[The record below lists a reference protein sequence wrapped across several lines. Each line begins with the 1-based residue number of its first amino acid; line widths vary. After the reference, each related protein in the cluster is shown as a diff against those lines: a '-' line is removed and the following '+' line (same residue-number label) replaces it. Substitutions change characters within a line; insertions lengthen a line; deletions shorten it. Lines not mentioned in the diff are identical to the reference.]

1 MVHMTY
7 TRFLREQWGPI
18 PLLASDLSARSVL
31 ITGASSGLGL
41 AAATHLAGMNPRR
54 LCLTYRNFAACP
66 PAFHALQSGSPQS
79 VNTSILDLA
88 SFASVKKLVAEAGA
102 EGIDTLV
109 GNAAMVTRSYAKTED
124 GWETALQVN
133 YLSNALLCILLLPQL
148 IKSASPDSA
157 ARIILLSSDGHH
169 FVNRAKLP
177 KEDSILNTLN
187 DPAYC
192 TPSVM
197 RNRYD
202 VSKTLLLMF
211 ADELAARLPKD
222 SSVSIMNVN
231 PGFCHSKL
239 TRETESK
246 WWGKVLVGTFKQIVA
261 RPTEEGSRTIVHA
274 VVTPDPKK
282 LHGEYITAC
291 QIAGE
296 SDFLGSPEGL
306 RFRASLWRETIEVL
320 KTADPRVEG
329 IIKEHLV
336 SVRV

>member
-18 PLLASDLSARSVL
+18 PLLTADLSVRSVL

-54 LCLTYRNFAACP
+54 LWLTYRNLAGCQ
-66 PAFHALQSGSPQS
+66 PAFHTLQNGSPQS
-79 VNTSILDLA
+79 VNTSILDLTL
-88 SFASVKKLVAEAGA
+88 FASVKKLVTETET
-102 EGIDTLV
+102 EGIDTFV

-133 YLSNALLCILLLPQL
+133 YLSNALLCVLLLPHL
-148 IKSASPDSA
+148 IKSSSPDSA

-211 ADELAARLPKD
+211 ADELAARLPNNIP
-222 SSVSIMNVN
+222 VSIMNIN

-274 VVTPDPKK
+274 VVTPDAKK
-282 LHGEYITAC
+282 LHGQYITAC
-291 QIAGE
+291 QAVGE
-296 SDFLGSPEGL
+296 SDFLASPEGL
-306 RFRASLWRETIEVL
+306 RFRAALWRETIQVL
-320 KTADPRVEG
+320 QTVDPRVEE
-329 IIKEHLV
+329 IVKAHLA
-336 SVRV
+336 SVES